1 MYYILTSVCLGPTL
15 SHGLIWSTTPVNQTA
30 LIQCSEISESF
41 WSGLYVTRKCLYGG
55 VWDEVDVS
63 QCTTKDTNKMP
74 FIMYSTYL
82 KMIENFNTSINT
94 SEQVS
99 FYRIC
104 RSCSYIHK
112 TLQHVLLSL
121 ASTIS

>member
-1 MYYILTSVCLGPTL
+1 MLFLTSVCLGPTL

-30 LIQCSEISESF
+30 LIQCSEINESF
-41 WSGLYVTRKCLYGG
+41 WSDLYVTRKCLDGG

-82 KMIENFNTSINT
+82 TTLENLNTSGYT
-94 SEQVS
+94 LKQVS
-99 FYRIC
+99 LYMIC
-104 RSCSYIHK
+104 SSCSYIHK